1 MDKLPFGTQRRE
13 NNIPNALIG
22 QENVKDVKK
31 INPGQKTKI
40 DSQLPR
46 QSEKLKDALN
56 ALMHHVRRVVVHRLT
71 LRASFTI

>member
-1 MDKLPFGTQRRE
+1 LVRLPFGTRKRE
-13 NNIPNALIG
+13 NNTPNASIE

-31 INPGQKTKI
+31 INPGLKTKI
-40 DSQLPR
+40 DLQLPR
-46 QSEKLKDALN
+46 QSEKLKDVLN